1 MRSPILPMRQAGR
14 LCDACRHARSHGRS
28 PAMLSSSSLSSPS
41 SSNSSYAA
49 PARTMFSVSVSA
61 SAAGTAVTARRASHH
76 RIPCARQFS
85 TSSAHLQSPQ
95 PSPTKPKAGEVEAEA
110 GEREGE
116 GEGEGKGE
124 GEQQEKTATTT
135 ATATVPRS
143 HYDFFPKTLPAGP
156 PPRGPFA
163 IDTRE
168 LRREFLALQG
178 SAHPDLHPAHLKGRA
193 EAASARINEAYRAL
207 EGSLSRAQHVL
218 ALRGAA
224 DAAADEAAK
233 VEDPELLMLVLETRE
248 AIEEARDEAEL
259 EPIRQEN
266 ERRVRESED
275 VLERAFAE
283 DDLKRAAR
291 EVVRLRYWVNIREC
305 IRNWER
311 GKPVVLEH

>member
-28 PAMLSSSSLSSPS
+28 PALLSSSSSSPLS
-41 SSNSSYAA
+41 VNSSYAA
-49 PARTMFSVSVSA
+49 PARTMFSVSASA
-61 SAAGTAVTARRASHH
+61 SAAGTAATAQRASHH
-76 RIPCARQFS
+76 CIPRARQFS
-85 TSSAHLQSPQ
+85 TSPAHLQSPQ
-95 PSPTKPKAGEVEAEA
+95 PSPTKPKSGEAAA

-116 GEGEGKGE
+116 GEGEGE
-124 GEQQEKTATTT
+124 GEQQKKAATTT
-135 ATATVPRS
+135 ATVPHS

-168 LRREFLALQG
+168 LRREFLELQG
-178 SAHPDLHPAHLKGRA
+178 SAHPDLHPAHMKGRA

-248 AIEEARDEAEL
+248 AIEEAREEAEL

-305 IRNWER
+305 IKNWER

>member
-1 MRSPILPMRQAGR
+1 MRLPILPMRQAGR
-14 LCDACRHARSHGRS
+14 ICDACRQARSHGRS
-28 PAMLSSSSLSSPS
+28 PAILSSLSSSLSPS
-41 SSNSSYAA
+41 SYIA
-49 PARTMFSVSVSA
+49 PVRMMFSSSA
-61 SAAGTAVTARRASHH
+61 SAAGTVGAADATSQRASHH
-76 RIPCARQFS
+76 RIPRVRQFS

-95 PSPTKPKAGEVEAEA
+95 PSPTRYEAGEVAA
-110 GEREGE
+110 GGE
-116 GEGEGKGE
+116 GEEEANKAL
-124 GEQQEKTATTT
+124 KKKNAV
-135 ATATVPRS
+135 TVPHS

-163 IDTRE
+163 IDTRA

-178 SAHPDLHPAHLKGRA
+178 SAHPDLHPTHLKGRA
-193 EAASARINEAYRAL
+193 EAASARINEAYRTL
-207 EGSLSRAQHVL
+207 EGPLTRAQHVL

-248 AIEEARDEAEL
+248 AIEEAREEEEL
-259 EPIRQEN
+259 EPIREEN
-266 ERRVRESED
+266 ERRVRESEE

-283 DDLKRAAR
+283 DDLERAAR
-291 EVVRLRYWVNIREC
+291 EVVRLRYWINIRES